1 MQKRTFIKSLAAVTA
16 LSAIVLLTGC
26 DEEKAVA
33 EKPFRVGVT
42 AGPHAA
48 IVTEAAKVAAK
59 NGLKV
64 EVVEFTDYVTPD
76 TALNDGA
83 LDAAVYQHEPFLLNF
98 NKQKGTHIVSVATIH
113 VEPLGVYSK
122 KHQALSEIAA
132 ESAQ

>member
-64 EVVEFTDYVTPD
+64 EVIEFTDSVTPD
-76 TALNDGA
+76 TTARLTPRSTSTSPSFSTSTSRRA
-83 LDAAVYQHEPFLLNF
+83 RSSP
-98 NKQKGTHIVSVATIH
+98 TWAT
-113 VEPLGVYSK
+113 PWCSRW
-122 KHQALSEIAA
+122 ASTPTR
-132 ESAQ
+132 